1 MNIAA
6 LLSGGVDSS
15 VAVHLLCEQ
24 GLKPDLFYIKIGM
37 DDDGYSCPQ
46 EEDLEIVR
54 AMARKYGLKHEVVDL
69 QQEYWDQVVAYTIDK
84 VRRGFTPNPDV
95 MCNRLIK
102 FGAFD
107 QKVGHLYDKTATGH
121 YANTI
126 KCKSENVKFKI
137 DSEADGCDSPYQN
150 EWESL
155 CANNSDFSLFPSTF
169 LGTTPDPVKDQ
180 TDFLAQLEGWQ
191 VEHSLFPIGNMA
203 KGEVRRIAEEAK
215 LPSARRKDSQGICFL
230 GKINYNE
237 FIERFLGKKEG
248 PIVEIETGKIL
259 GKHQGFWFHTIGQR
273 KGLYLSGGP
282 WFVVKKD
289 IEQNIV
295 YVSKGYQPEA
305 QMKDELVMRDMHWI
319 TLDPFEVSGFRFQVS
334 DSFKFQ
340 IVSSSKDQVS
350 CGNELKPETLKLET
364 LKPAPQPSLPV
375 LFKIRHVAELRSGHL
390 TKRTDGSYYLKMAEK
405 TNGVAPG
412 QFCVIYTPDARIC
425 LGSGEIAWE

>member
-69 QQEYWDQVVAYTIDK
+69 QKEYWDQVVSYTIDK
-84 VRRGFTPNPDV
+84 VKRGFTPNPDV

-121 YANTI
+121 YASTVRGTI
-126 KCKSENVKFKI
+126 ETIRNEESGMWDVVVRP
-137 DSEADGCDSPYQN
+137 DSTSHTTHSSLLSPH
-150 EWESL
+150 S
-155 CANNSDFSLFPSTF
+155 SF

-215 LPSARRKDSQGICFL
+215 LPSAKRKDSQGICFL

-237 FIERFLGKKEG
+237 FIERFLGKKDG
-248 PIVEIETGKIL
+248 PIIEIETGKIL

-289 IEQNIV
+289 IVQNIV

-319 TLDPFEVSGFRFQVS
+319 TVDPYMEKFDSVS
-334 DSFKFQ
+334 
-340 IVSSSKDQVS
+340 
-350 CGNELKPETLKLET
+350 
-364 LKPAPQPSLPV
+364 PQLPV
-375 LFKIRHVAELRSGHL
+375 LFKIRHVAELRSGIL
-390 TKRTDGSYYLKMAEK
+390 TKRDDGSYYLKMDAK

-412 QFCVIYTPDARIC
+412 QFCVIYTSDGKIC